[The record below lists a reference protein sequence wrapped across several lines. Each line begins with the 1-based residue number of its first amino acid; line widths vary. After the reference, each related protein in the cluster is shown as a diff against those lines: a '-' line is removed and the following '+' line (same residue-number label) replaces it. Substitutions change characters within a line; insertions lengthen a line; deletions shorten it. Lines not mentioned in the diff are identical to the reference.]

1 MASLPTSSNQTETLS
16 ILPRHISIYL
26 TSQNI
31 IIKPG
36 RLKET
41 EPAKVASFEYHPQSA
56 LEVIEKWNEPSSS
69 LSSDSSL
76 IKAEFDGLVGILKL
90 FHDSYL
96 ILISSQSISGSFK
109 AFQNKKIY
117 NIKHVIA
124 LPLNHRKATLILKD
138 YLKRKSPVDFTSPS
152 NTINQ
157 NLLVDL
163 PSESDE
169 SSDPETSSPS
179 PPEADEDPP
188 PVLIDSLS
196 KDHIIPST
204 ASARKISLGRLF
216 WKPKPNRASRS
227 VSVQVSKEDLLTVP
241 EHDKPSA
248 SIPVTPLLSSDPVP
262 NTPITVTSPSQ
273 EDSKVESKT
282 HDSAARL
289 TLDLKI
295 MKELCAELSHG
306 GMYYALDWDLTHRLQ
321 AQSKSSQRE
330 SVSSDVAISSSS
342 GIAGDSKQTDQ
353 ELAQDPQAAQYL
365 YQQAD
370 RRFWWNHHMIEPFI
384 QAGLNSLIYVIIQG
398 YVESTTIY
406 FPIPIRSSTS
416 KATDSQVEVND
427 LHPIEFGIISRRSIE
442 RHGLRYQRRG
452 IDLNGSTANF
462 VETECLMGSHLF
474 KDPHQDQLWSFVQIR
489 GSIPLFWNQT
499 PWALKP
505 PPVLE
510 GTQIENLD
518 ALRKH
523 FITQTHRYGDIL
535 IVCLAEKTGNEGKLV
550 NEYEH
555 QVEVLNQQPSTTDLR
570 SNIKYLGWDFH
581 KECKGMHYEKI
592 SNLMDE
598 SLDELLK
605 HGYFSSDGKLQTGVI
620 RTSCID
626 CLDRTNVVQA
636 RFSKEILNQFLIHL
650 GLPDHPSNSP
660 NSDGGMDVSFNEMW
674 ANNGDQISKQYA
686 GTSALKGDFVRTGKR
701 DWRGI
706 VNDAT
711 NSVARMWLNS
721 MTDFFKQTVLDY
733 ALGVNHAT
741 FSQFQDS
748 LNVTD
753 PGQLLR
759 LSKVR
764 SIAIDTASQYVLPEG
779 ESKIS
784 GWSLLTPL
792 QPNTKQCSEGLI
804 ERVVL
809 LSNKAIYVVN
819 YDYGLQKV
827 EEFTR
832 IGLDDIIKIQR
843 GVYIT
848 SCLEESEKD
857 EKENYGFVIHYDM
870 MGRSQKATELGNQRT
885 NELKETIVERIISFK
900 VIRSSSSD
908 HQNEKS
914 CEEISLEIL
923 KMIES
928 IDVERFQDKIF
939 VECILS
945 LEEVEKMTSLLA
957 RVTRGVRHLIW

>member
-1 MASLPTSSNQTETLS
+1 MSSLSTSSIQTQTFTN
-16 ILPRHISIYL
+16 LPRHISIYL
-26 TSQNI
+26 TSKHI

-36 RLKET
+36 KLKET
-41 EPAKVASFEYHPQSA
+41 EPTRVASLEYHPQSS
-56 LEVIEKWNEPSSS
+56 LKIIEEWNETSSSSSS
-69 LSSDSSL
+69 LDSPF

-96 ILISSQSISGSFK
+96 ILISSQSVSGSFK

-117 NIKHVIA
+117 TINHVLA
-124 LPLNHRKATLILKD
+124 LPLNYNKATSILKD
-138 YLKRKSPVDFTSPS
+138 HLKRRSPVDFASPPS
-152 NTINQ
+152 TINR
-157 NLLVDL
+157 NLSVDL
-163 PSESDE
+163 HSESDE
-169 SSDPETSSPS
+169 SSDPETSTPS

-188 PVLIDSLS
+188 AVAIDSLA
-196 KDHIIPST
+196 KNIILPSPG
-204 ASARKISLGRLF
+204 RKISLGRLF
-216 WKPKPNRASRS
+216 WKPKANRTSPSGSSQAL
-227 VSVQVSKEDLLTVP
+227 KEDLSTVSEP
-241 EHDKPSA
+241 DPTSA
-248 SIPVTPLLSSDPVP
+248 SIPVTLSPSPDPVP
-262 NTPITVTSPSQ
+262 NTLISVASPSQ
-273 EDSKVESKT
+273 EDSRHESKT

-306 GMYYALDWDLTHRLQ
+306 GMYYALDWDLTHRSQ
-321 AQSKSSQRE
+321 DQSKSTSTQ
-330 SVSSDVAISSSS
+330 DVTYTATPSSSTP
-342 GIAGDSKQTDQ
+342 GDLNEKITPPPTQH
-353 ELAQDPQAAQYL
+353 L
-365 YQQAD
+365 YQKAD
-370 RRFWWNHHMIEPFI
+370 HRFWWNKHLINPFI
-384 QAGLNSLIYVIIQG
+384 QAGLDSLIYVIIQG

-406 FPIPIRSSTS
+406 LPIPTQSLTS
-416 KATDSQVEVND
+416 KPFNSSDLQTEAVD
-427 LHPIEFGIISRRSIE
+427 LHPIEFGLISRRSIE

-452 IDLNGSTANF
+452 VDLNGSTANF
-462 VETECLMGSHLF
+462 VETEFLMSSDAMNVNKG
-474 KDPHQDQLWSFVQIR
+474 KEKEEQVWSFVQIR

-510 GTQIENLD
+510 GTETENLD

-523 FITQTHRYGDIL
+523 FITQTNRYGEIL
-535 IVCLAEKTGNEGKLV
+535 VVCLAEKTGNEGKLV
-550 NEYEH
+550 NEYER
-555 QVEVLNQQPSTTDLR
+555 QVELLNSQSTGDLLK

-598 SLDELLK
+598 SLDDLLK
-605 HGYFSSDGKLQTGVI
+605 QGYFSSNGKLQTGVI

-636 RFSKEILNQFLIHL
+636 AFSKQILNQFIIHL
-650 GLPDHPSNSP
+650 GLPSHPSDSP
-660 NSDGGMDVSFNEMW
+660 HLDGGMDVSFNEMW
-674 ANNGDQISKQYA
+674 ANNGDKISKQYA

-748 LNVTD
+748 LNATD

-809 LSNKAIYVVN
+809 LSNRAIYVVN

-832 IGLDDIIKIQR
+832 IELDDIIKIQR

-848 SCLEESEKD
+848 SCLEGSEKD
-857 EKENYGFVIHYDM
+857 EKENYGFVIYYDM
-870 MGRSQKATELGNQRT
+870 MGMKSNPIGSGTESKSLDEVEG
-885 NELKETIVERIISFK
+885 TIVERMVAFK
-900 VIRSSSSD
+900 VIRSTSN
-908 HQNEKS
+908 QS
-914 CEEISLEIL
+914 CEEIVLEIL
-923 KMIES
+923 DS
-928 IDVERFQDKIF
+928 IQSVQERLKGK
-939 VECILS
+939 VSLECILS

-957 RVTRGVRHLIW
+957 KVTRGVKHLIW